1 MASSNIL
8 GLENSP
14 YLLQHAHNPVY
25 WQTWE
30 KTDFQSL
37 QKNNTLIL
45 ISIGYATCHWCH
57 VMENECFESE
67 SVADYMN
74 ANFHNIKIDR
84 EERPDLDQI
93 YMQALQ
99 LLTGQGGWPL
109 NIVALPDGRPI
120 WGCTYLPKEQW
131 LVSLEK
137 LVGLQNEKPEY
148 LIEYA
153 SQFEKGLLES
163 QKSLIENDSKK
174 RNAFSEYISQ
184 MLAGNDS
191 EWGGF
196 KAPKFP
202 VPVQLSAFQIAA
214 HLNNNKAAQQHV
226 TTTLTKICMG
236 GIYDA
241 VEGGFSRYSV
251 DERWHVPHFEK
262 MGYDNGQLLS
272 LLSEAYLKDANPLYL
287 DRINSSFAFLENNL
301 LQENGGFSCALDAD
315 SLNVDG
321 KQEEGAYYVWEKE
334 ELQAL
339 LKDDYPLFDLFYNDQ
354 NNGLWK
360 DAKYVLF
367 QTLTEKDFAASQ
379 QIPLNSFLEKRN
391 KWRHLLLQARLQ
403 RARPLVDTK
412 VLSSWNAQIISGL
425 CKAYRA
431 SFSPDIE
438 NCAKQA
444 LYFMQNE
451 MIGKDG
457 KLVRVWKKDKEAFL
471 EDYALLIQAF
481 ITAYQSFFDSSYL
494 LRAKLLFEY
503 CLEHFYDPEK
513 SFFYFKN
520 KEETDSLFNPIEV
533 EDNVIPSSNAVMTEN
548 QWLLGRYFMIP
559 EWKEHA
565 KKRVDLMQS
574 QIASYPKAYALWI
587 QLGLL
592 FEKKEVELVI
602 AGPEATNNLSLFLK
616 QYQPQLSIAVCDT
629 MEEAAKIP
637 CIENRFEANSTQF
650 YVCLNQSCLLPTRDI
665 NSALAQLEEALRTSQ
680 D

>member
-30 KTDFQSL
+30 KTDFQYL
-37 QKNNTLIL
+37 QKNNTLLL

-74 ANFHNIKIDR
+74 VHFHNIKIDR

-120 WGCTYLPKEQW
+120 WGCTYLPKEKW
-131 LVSLEK
+131 MVSLEK
-137 LVGLQNEKPEY
+137 LIALQNEKPEY

-153 SQFEKGLLES
+153 SQFEKGLVES

-184 MLAGNDS
+184 MLADNDS

-196 KAPKFP
+196 RAPKFP
-202 VPVQLSAFQIAA
+202 MPVQLSAFQIAA
-214 HLNNNKAAQQHV
+214 HVNNNKVAQQHV
-226 TTTLTKICMG
+226 TTTLSKICMG

-272 LLSEAYLKDANPLYL
+272 LLSESYLKDPDPLYL
-287 DRINSSFAFLENNL
+287 DRINSSFAFLQNSL

-315 SLNVDG
+315 SLNADG

-354 NNGLWK
+354 NNGLWE

-367 QTLTEKDFAASQ
+367 QTLTEKDFAASR

-391 KWRHLLLQARLQ
+391 MWRELLLQARLQ

-431 SFSPDIE
+431 TFSPDIE

-444 LYFMQNE
+444 LYFIQNE
-451 MIGKDG
+451 MIRKDG

-494 LRAKLLFEY
+494 LRAKSLFEY

-520 KEETDSLFNPIEV
+520 KEETDCLFNPIEV

-565 KKRVDLMQS
+565 KKRVGLMQP

-602 AGPEATNNLSLFLK
+602 TGPEASNNLSLFLK

-637 CIENRFEANSTQF
+637 CTENRFEGNSTHF
-650 YVCLNQSCLLPTRDI
+650 YVCQNQSCLLPTRDI
-665 NSALAQLEEALRTSQ
+665 NTALAQLEEVLRTSEE
-680 D
+680 